1 MGAYRKK
8 GLFRNAANKIGDIRS
23 AHIKPRP
30 RRLAFAAPAAP
41 RHRGRGTVF
50 IVSSEANRIDGHVN
64 SVMPQNCFPKHLP
77 LTDPGR
83 FVRAMETLIRA
94 GQLLGYRAMYVN
106 PEALAETRNA

>member
-1 MGAYRKK
+1 M
-8 GLFRNAANKIGDIRS
+8 
-23 AHIKPRP
+23 
-30 RRLAFAAPAAP
+30 
-41 RHRGRGTVF
+41 
-50 IVSSEANRIDGHVN
+50 
-64 SVMPQNCFPKHLP
+64 MPQNCFPKHLP